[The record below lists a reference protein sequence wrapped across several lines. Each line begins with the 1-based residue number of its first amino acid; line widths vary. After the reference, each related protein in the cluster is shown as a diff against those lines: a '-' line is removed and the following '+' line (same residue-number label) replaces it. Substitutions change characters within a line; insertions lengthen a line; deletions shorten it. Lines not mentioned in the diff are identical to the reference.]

1 MPSSPVA
8 HALATALFRW
18 YYRRLLARP
27 PFGLLRTVAPGRLLD
42 VGAGRGDLG
51 VVLAEL
57 GWHVTGLEPSAQ
69 ACEEGRRRGVEMV
82 QGTLGDASA
91 DELDGAYDALVFQ
104 HALEHV
110 AEPRDDLSGA
120 HELLRPGGLLL
131 VAVPNFGSWQ
141 RRRFGDAWFHLDL
154 PRHRSHFTAAGLGRA
169 LTESGF
175 ERVVLSTITTR
186 DGLPNSVQYRLFG
199 ERRFRA
205 GLSLYA
211 MTSLSV
217 ALLPVSGLANA
228 VGGAG
233 DELGASAVR
242 SAAS

>member
-8 HALATALFRW
+8 RSLATVLFRW

-27 PFGLLRTVAPGRLLD
+27 PFGLLRQVLPGRLLD

-51 VVLAEL
+51 VVLAAH
-57 GWHVTGLEPSAQ
+57 GWRVTGLEPSAQ

-82 QGTLGDASA
+82 QGTLSDAPA
-91 DELDGAYDALVFQ
+91 DEVGSGYDAIVFQ

-110 AEPRDDLSGA
+110 DEPRADLARA
-120 HELLRPGGLLL
+120 HELIRPGGLLL
-131 VAVPNFGSWQ
+131 VAVPNFDSWQ

-154 PRHRSHFTAAGLGRA
+154 PRHRSHFTAVGLRRA
-169 LTESGF
+169 LTDGGF
-175 ERVVLSTITTR
+175 ERVELTTITTR

-199 ERRFRA
+199 KRRFQA
-205 GLSLYA
+205 GPSLYGA
-211 MTSLSV
+211 AALSV
-217 ALLPVSGLANA
+217 ALLPVSSLANA
-228 VGGAG
+228 FGGGG

-242 SAAS
+242 SAGS